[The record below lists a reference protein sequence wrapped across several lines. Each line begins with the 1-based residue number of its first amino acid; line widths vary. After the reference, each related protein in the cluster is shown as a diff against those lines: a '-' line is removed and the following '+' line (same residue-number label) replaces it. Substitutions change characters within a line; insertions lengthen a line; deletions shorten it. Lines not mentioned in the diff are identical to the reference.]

1 MSYSIE
7 MRNEDGSI
15 CQVPSH
21 TEGGNIVVGGT
32 TDADMSVTYNYSW
45 FYYKYL
51 DKDKGLR
58 WLYGKTGHE
67 VTHRLSE
74 AIQELGTNRYMKD
87 YWADTPGNAGWTL
100 NVLLDWAIVNPDG
113 FFQGD

>member
-7 MRNEDGSI
+7 MRNEDGSK
-15 CQVPSH
+15 CQVPNH
-21 TEGGNIVVGGT
+21 TEGGNIVAGGT

-67 VTHRLSE
+67 ATHRLSE
-74 AIQELGTNRYMKD
+74 AVQELGTNRYMKD
-87 YWADTPGNAGWTL
+87 YWADTPGNAGWAL

-113 FFQGD
+113 FFRGD